1 LTSFP
6 ETLAVAEPGR
16 KQVLSV
22 EDWAEIRRLRR
33 SEQMPIAQIARVLG
47 VSRNTVK
54 AALASD
60 GPPKYQ
66 RPPKGSVADAFEPR
80 IRELLAAYPRMPST
94 VIAERTGWPHSI
106 RTLSGKVAE
115 LRPLY
120 LPPDPAG
127 RTTYLPGEIAQHDFW
142 FPPIELPAGCG
153 QARTAKQLP
162 VLTMITGYARHVDGL
177 LIPSRAAED
186 LFAGWWRLIARLGA
200 VPRTLVWDG
209 EGAVGRYRRG
219 GSVLTAETH
228 AFRGVLGAKVIIC
241 KPADPEAKGLLERV
255 HGYLETSFLPGRS
268 FAGPADFNAQ
278 LSEFFDRANRRWR
291 RSLGCAPAAR
301 LAADKAAMMPLP
313 PVAPAAGWRA
323 SLRLPRDYYV
333 RLDSNDY
340 SVDPGV
346 IGRRIEVIAD
356 LDRVRAFCGGRV
368 VADHERIWARHQTLT
383 DPAHWAAAQALR
395 RQRLTIIRP
404 PAEPEVQ
411 IRCLADY
418 DAALGLDG
426 GLA

>member
-1 LTSFP
+1 
-6 ETLAVAEPGR
+6 
-16 KQVLSV
+16 VLSV

-33 SEQMPIAQIARVLG
+33 AEQMPIAQIARVLG
-47 VSRNTVK
+47 ISRNTVK
-54 AALASD
+54 VALASD

-66 RPPKGSVADAFEPR
+66 RALAGSVADVFEPR
-80 IRELLAAYPRMPST
+80 IRELLQAFPQMPST
-94 VIAERTGWPHSI
+94 VIAGRIGWPYSI

-115 LRPLY
+115 LRPVY

-127 RTTYLPGEIAQHDFW
+127 RTVYLAGEIAQHDFW
-142 FPPIELPAGCG
+142 FPPIELPVGFG
-153 QARTAKQLP
+153 QVRTAKQLP
-162 VLTMITGYARHVDGL
+162 VLTMITGYARFVGGL
-177 LIPSRAAED
+177 LIPSRTAQD
-186 LFAGWWRLIARLGA
+186 LFAGWWRLLERLGA

-219 GSVLTAETH
+219 GSALTAETQ

-268 FAGPADFNAQ
+268 FTGPADFNTQ
-278 LSEFFDRANRRWR
+278 LGEFFTGANRRWR
-291 RSLGCAPAAR
+291 RALGCAPADR
-301 LAADKAAMMPLP
+301 IAADKAAMLPLP
-313 PVAPAAGWRA
+313 PVAPATGWRS

-340 SVDPGV
+340 SVDPAV
-346 IGRRIEVIAD
+346 IGRRIEVAAG
-356 LDRVRAFCGGRV
+356 LERVRAFCDGRV
-368 VADHERIWARHQTLT
+368 VADHERVWARHQTMT

-395 RQRLTIIRP
+395 RQRLTIVRP
-404 PAEPEVQ
+404 PAEPDVQ

-418 DAALGLDG
+418 DTALGLDG
-426 GLA
+426 GTS